1 MEKRV
6 VPLDMKVEAGS
17 NEIVIGQTY
26 NDEWQG
32 IRIPVGQ
39 VDLLI
44 KWLQEA
50 KEELCPKKPST
61 VTMGKLQGV

>member
-6 VPLDMKVEAGS
+6 VPLDIKVEADS
-17 NEIVIGQTY
+17 NEVVIGQTY

-32 IRIPVGQ
+32 IRIPDEQ

-50 KEELCPKKPST
+50 KEELKLKKSST
-61 VTMGKLQGV
+61 VSA